1 MTKKASPSSSSADP
15 AARDGSVRPAG
26 VDSFEQA
33 IAELETLVEQ
43 MEAGSLSLEESMTAY
58 RRGAQLV
65 TYCRNSLALAQQQVR
80 VLEGE
85 LLKPFEPESAQGD
98 LGS

>member
-1 MTKKASPSSSSADP
+1 MTKKASSPSSADP
-15 AARDGSVRPAG
+15 AANNDAARPAG

-65 TYCRNSLALAQQQVR
+65 TYCRQSLAFAQQQVR

-85 LLKPFEPESAQGD
+85 LLKPFEPDSAQGEQA
-98 LGS
+98 S

>member
-1 MTKKASPSSSSADP
+1 MTKKASSSSSADP
-15 AARDGSVRPAG
+15 AANNDAARPAG

-65 TYCRNSLALAQQQVR
+65 TYCRQSLAFAQQQVR

-85 LLKPFEPESAQGD
+85 LLKPFEPDSAQGEQA
-98 LGS
+98 S

>member
-1 MTKKASPSSSSADP
+1 MTKKASSSSSAGP
-15 AARDGSVRPAG
+15 AANNDAARPAG

-65 TYCRNSLALAQQQVR
+65 TYCRQSLAFAQQQVR

-85 LLKPFEPESAQGD
+85 LLKPFEPDSAQGEQV
-98 LGS
+98 S